1 MLKSLLEQ
9 LKHYFDGSKIIS
21 FQFACKLQVSHF
33 NMLFRSSHGLS
44 AENMIPD
51 LLNSAISIYKV
62 SFRSVTAVH
71 HCAQLV
77 HFSTENTIFSS
88 KTSP

>member
-1 MLKSLLEQ
+1 MVLRAFLFSVQASYRFLISTCYFAQ
-9 LKHYFDGSKIIS
+9 LDG
-21 FQFACKLQVSHF
+21 F
-33 NMLFRSSHGLS
+33 S

-51 LLNSAISIYKV
+51 LLSSAISIQKV
-62 SFRSVTAVH
+62 SFRSVIAVH

-77 HFSTENTIFSS
+77 HFSTENTILSS